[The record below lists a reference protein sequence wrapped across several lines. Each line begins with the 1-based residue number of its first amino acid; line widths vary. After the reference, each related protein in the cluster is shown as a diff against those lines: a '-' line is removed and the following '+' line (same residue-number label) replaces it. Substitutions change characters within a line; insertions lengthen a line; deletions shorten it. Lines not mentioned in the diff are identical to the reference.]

1 MNVSDFYVNVST
13 IIYINYYVFYR
24 LTKYP
29 LLFENLAKYTTSGTE
44 EAMKVQ
50 RAWERSKEILNY
62 VNAAVKEAEDQHR
75 LAEIQ
80 RRLDKGPFDKV
91 VDHPMANE
99 FKVSV
104 HSTFQQIMKK
114 YIFRIPEIWC

>member
-1 MNVSDFYVNVST
+1 MFKPTCNVCC
-13 IIYINYYVFYR
+13 R

-29 LLFENLAKYTTSGTE
+29 LLFENLAKYTSSGTE

-80 RRLDKGPFDKV
+80 RRLDKAPFDKV

-99 FKVSV
+99 FRVSI
-104 HSTFQQIMKK
+104 HTQAGKMF
-114 YIFRIPEIWC
+114 IPYVFNKNSN